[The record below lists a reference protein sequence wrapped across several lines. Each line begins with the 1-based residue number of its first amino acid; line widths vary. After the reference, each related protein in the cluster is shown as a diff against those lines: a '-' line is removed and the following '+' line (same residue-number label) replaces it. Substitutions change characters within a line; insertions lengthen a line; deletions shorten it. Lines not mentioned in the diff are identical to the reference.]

1 MEKAA
6 RYSEERFLLGLD
18 PVAWGT
24 TCLFDEAPR
33 SKPSRQL
40 PELRALWGW
49 GPGAGGLCSDPCAVR
64 GVRKGLGAQ
73 TWHGPLL

>member
-40 PELRALWGW
+40 PELWAGVP
-49 GPGAGGLCSDPCAVR
+49 GPGAC
-64 GVRKGLGAQ
+64 AQ
-73 TWHGPLL
+73 TPALCVA